1 MSENPTVV
9 DFVIDYLR
17 ANPDFFMRHPDLFL
31 HLRVPG
37 QAPDG
42 SRSPAECQNEALKAA
57 LSACQ
62 IREEEQKLRGSLLD
76 SDEKSENIIRFA
88 TDLLACHSQ
97 VELPNLVLSFFIS
110 EFRAAHGLLRLWPV
124 KANFSFFPF
133 AERLG
138 PDVEAALGSIE
149 NFYLGENYGDEVA
162 HWLKIDPVETRGVLI
177 LPLRS
182 HTGTVFGMICL
193 CDADEKK
200 FTRGTSPNYLKMAAK
215 VAETAL
221 TPLIN

>member
-17 ANPDFFMRHPDLFL
+17 ANPDFLLRHPELFL
-31 HLRVPG
+31 HLSLPG

-42 SRSPAECQNEALKAA
+42 SRTPAECQNEALKAA
-57 LSACQ
+57 LSSCQ
-62 IREEEQKLRGSLLD
+62 IKEEERRLRESSLS
-76 SDEKSENIIRFA
+76 SDAKSEEIIRFA

-110 EFRAAHGLLRLWPV
+110 EFKAAHGLLRLWPV
-124 KANFSFFPF
+124 KPNFSFFPF

-138 PDVEAALGSIE
+138 PDVEAALDSIE

-162 HWLKIDPVETRGVLI
+162 HWLKIDP
-177 LPLRS
+177 
-182 HTGTVFGMICL
+182 
-193 CDADEKK
+193 
-200 FTRGTSPNYLKMAAK
+200 LKHAAFSFFRC
-215 VAETAL
+215 AAIPEPYSA
-221 TPLIN
+221 

>member
-1 MSENPTVV
+1 MSENQTVG

-17 ANPDFFMRHPDLFL
+17 SNPDFFLRHPDLFL
-31 HLRVPG
+31 QVKLPG
-37 QAPDG
+37 QNIEGTRA
-42 SRSPAECQNEALKAA
+42 PAECQNEALQAA
-57 LSACQ
+57 LHACQ
-62 IREEEQKLRGSLLD
+62 MREEEHRLRESRLN
-76 SDEKSENIIRFA
+76 SEAKNEEIIRLA

-110 EFRAAHGLLRLWPV
+110 EFKASHGLLRLWPV
-124 KANFSFFPF
+124 KPNFSFFPF

-138 PDVEAALGSIE
+138 PDIEAAVGAIE

-177 LPLRS
+177 LPLRNPS
-182 HTGTVFGMICL
+182 GTVFGMICL

-200 FTRGTSPNYLKMAAK
+200 FTRGASPNFLKMAAK
-215 VAETAL
+215 VAEAAL

>member
-17 ANPDFFMRHPDLFL
+17 ANPDFLLRHPELFL
-31 HLRVPG
+31 HLSLPG

-42 SRSPAECQNEALKAA
+42 SRTPAECQNEALKAA
-57 LSACQ
+57 LSSCQ
-62 IREEEQKLRGSLLD
+62 IKEEERRLRESSLS
-76 SDEKSENIIRFA
+76 SDAKSEEIIRFA

-138 PDVEAALGSIE
+138 PDVEAALDSIE

-177 LPLRS
+177 LPLRG
-182 HTGTVFGMICL
+182 HTGAVFGMICL

-200 FTRGTSPNYLKMAAK
+200 FTQGTSPKFLKMAAK